1 MIGPGWLPSRPYA
14 IGLRRRLSRRTLPY
28 MRTRRQRTRGAA
40 RRANAVNNEVML
52 FDGVRELPIA
62 TVRKAPDMRV
72 GLLLGDLQRWLA
84 ARWSWF
90 KPRTVPV
97 LVAALGALAV
107 VHSVNYLS
115 HPPLVASAPTL
126 SLESAPAPH
135 HVRLVSLDAR

>member
-1 MIGPGWLPSRPYA
+1 MIGPGWLPARPRT
-14 IGLRRRLSRRTLPY
+14 IGLSRRLRTLPY
-28 MRTRRQRTRGAA
+28 TRTRTRGPRGAA
-40 RRANAVNNEVML
+40 RRANAVNNEGML
-52 FDGVRELPIA
+52 FDGVRELPTA

-72 GLLLGDLQRWLA
+72 GLMLGDLQRWLA

-126 SLESAPAPH
+126 TLETAPAAH
-135 HVRLVSLDAR
+135 QVRLVSLDAR

>member
-1 MIGPGWLPSRPYA
+1 MIGPGWLPTRPRSF
-14 IGLRRRLSRRTLPY
+14 GVRLRQRTLPY
-28 MRTRRQRTRGAA
+28 TRTRRRRTRGAA
-40 RRANAVNNEVML
+40 HGANAVNNDVML
-52 FDGVRELPIA
+52 FDGVRELPTA

-126 SLESAPAPH
+126 TLETAHAPTPI
-135 HVRLVSLDAR
+135 RLVSLDAR

>member
-1 MIGPGWLPSRPYA
+1 MIGPGWLPARPRTL
-14 IGLRRRLSRRTLPY
+14 GLSRRLRTLPY
-28 MRTRRQRTRGAA
+28 TRTRRPRGAA

-52 FDGVRELPIA
+52 FDGVRELPTA

-72 GLLLGDLQRWLA
+72 GLLMGDLQRWLA